1 MLLVADRDTSE
12 VAELTESVVS
22 QSKYGLAIKVPHAA
36 DVDSSGYE
44 AHEVVPPA
52 EVEVEILVD
61 DQPPTDVGFHGTIDV
76 PSGVLNVGDG
86 EQGEALV
93 IGAGRWAVQVDCEPP
108 EHAELV
114 RVWLQ
119 RQ

>member
-1 MLLVADRDTSE
+1 MLDRDTSE
-12 VAELTESVVS
+12 VPEMTDSAIS
-22 QSKYGLAIKVPHAA
+22 QSKYGLAVKVLHAA
-36 DVDSSGYE
+36 DTDLSGYE

-61 DQPPTDVGFHGTIDV
+61 DQPPSDVGFHGTIDV
-76 PSGVLNVGDG
+76 PSGVLKVGDA
-86 EQGEALV
+86 EQEEALE

-108 EHAELV
+108 EHAEMV